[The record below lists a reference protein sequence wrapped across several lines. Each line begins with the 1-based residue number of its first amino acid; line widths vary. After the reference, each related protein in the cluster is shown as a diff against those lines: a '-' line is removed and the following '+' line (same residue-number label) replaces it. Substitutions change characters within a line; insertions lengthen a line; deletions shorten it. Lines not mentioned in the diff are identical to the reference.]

1 MVFGVLVVFV
11 ALVYFSILAKMGLDV
26 FFIAIIHCLIILA
39 IVIFFGRCFLDYK
52 SANSESA
59 IAIPKGIVVLFG
71 ILACVSFLGEGAI
84 MDWGGVFLAEVKDVE
99 LSLAGVGY
107 AVFFCSNAYHAFNWG

>member
-1 MVFGVLVVFV
+1 M
-11 ALVYFSILAKMGLDV
+11 ADI
-26 FFIAIIHCLIILA
+26 
-39 IVIFFGRCFLDYK
+39 FLDYK